1 MTQAAIGT
9 MAPMVTSSNRPF
21 LKPVQPS
28 TRNVRVA
35 RLKIELRQVRP
46 KVWRR
51 VLVPMGIRLNKL
63 HVVLLRAMG
72 WDGGHLHEFDFP
84 HARFGIADP
93 DWPDELLM
101 DESRVTLNQA
111 LANDAAFTW
120 TYDLGDQWIHSVK
133 VERIDA
139 LPAALKLKSPMCL
152 AGAGACPPEDVGG
165 APGYEL
171 FLQAIAD
178 PKHPEHANM
187 VEWIGRPF
195 APQAFTVQEVQDRLD
210 EIALS

>member
-1 MTQAAIGT
+1 MPPSP
-9 MAPMVTSSNRPF
+9 APETVHQLRVTIDGIVP
-21 LKPVQPS
+21 P
-28 TRNVRVA
+28 
-35 RLKIELRQVRP
+35 
-46 KVWRR
+46 VWRR

-84 HARFGIADP
+84 DARFGIADP

-111 LANDAAFTW
+111 LGNDAAFTW

-152 AGAGACPPEDVGG
+152 AGAGACRRR
-165 APGYEL
+165 A
-171 FLQAIAD
+171 Q
-178 PKHPEHANM
+178 
-187 VEWIGRPF
+187 R
-195 APQAFTVQEVQDRLD
+195 
-210 EIALS
+210 